1 MFIRRRVHLPSKRRP
16 TEWMERMGDLDLT
29 VACLILA
36 KKSQRVEQGTERG
49 KEISISYFKMLF

>member
-1 MFIRRRVHLPSKRRP
+1 MDERV
-16 TEWMERMGDLDLT
+16 GDLDPT

-49 KEISISYFKMLF
+49 KEISIPYFKMAVLKLQAWGPVFTG